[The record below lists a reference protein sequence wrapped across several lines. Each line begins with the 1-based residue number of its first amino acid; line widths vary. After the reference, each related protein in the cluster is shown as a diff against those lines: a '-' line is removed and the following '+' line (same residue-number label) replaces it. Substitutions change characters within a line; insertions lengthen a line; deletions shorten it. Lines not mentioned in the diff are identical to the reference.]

1 MVFLKQP
8 YTMKKLLSIVLVLF
22 AFTAARAQW
31 ITSMH
36 TVPPA
41 PTDADIVYLVVEAQF
56 PSGACSE
63 WYILNQHQTNYDCS
77 YDIVNCVGVLAYICG
92 NNDTIIMGQLPAGN
106 YTVIV
111 NLNAGSGAR
120 PCPPF
125 AQWTADTIH
134 FIVSSSTGSPETEKT
149 SAAFKCYPVPE
160 SHALIVLFEDFKEP
174 AVLEIFNITGQ
185 LLMTREVEQA
195 ETQINT
201 GSLATGIYVIKARVQ
216 NGVSVV
222 KFFKE

>member
-1 MVFLKQP
+1 
-8 YTMKKLLSIVLVLF
+8 MKKLLSIVLVFF
-22 AFTAARAQW
+22 AFTAARAQL

-36 TVPPA
+36 IFPPA
-41 PTDADIVYLVVEAQF
+41 PSTADVVQLVVETQF

-63 WYILNQHQTNYDCS
+63 WYILNQHQTNFECS
-77 YDIVNCVGVLAYICG
+77 YDIVNCVGVLSYICG
-92 NNDTIIMGQLPAGN
+92 NNDTLVMGQLPAGN

-134 FIVSSSTGSPETEKT
+134 FIVSPATGRSEIEKT
-149 SAAFKCYPVPE
+149 PAAITCYPVPACLTLVVVYE
-160 SHALIVLFEDFKEP
+160 NFKEP
-174 AVLEIFNITGQ
+174 AVLEIFDIAGR
-185 LLMTREVEQA
+185 LLMTKEVVQA
-195 ETQINT
+195 ETLINI
-201 GSLATGIYVIKARVQ
+201 GSLSAGKYLLKAHVQ

-222 KFFKE
+222 NFFKD